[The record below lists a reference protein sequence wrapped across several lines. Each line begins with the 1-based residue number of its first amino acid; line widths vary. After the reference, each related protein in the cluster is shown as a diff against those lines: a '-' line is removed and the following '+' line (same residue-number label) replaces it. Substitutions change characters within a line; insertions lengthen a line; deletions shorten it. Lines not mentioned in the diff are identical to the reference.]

1 MQMFVKLITFA
12 LSLAVATAASAED
25 ASSWAWLGFV
35 REGGAVVSPRPLRP
49 PAVPLVTCDPFFSV
63 WSPHDRLTDG
73 ETTHWASW
81 KTQPLNV
88 VLEADGKL
96 YRLCGTEPA
105 DAPALEQV
113 ACEVRP
119 TVS

>member
-1 MQMFVKLITFA
+1 MSARFA
-12 LSLAVATAASAED
+12 TLVLSLAVATAASAED

-35 REGGAVVSPRPLRP
+35 REGGAVVSPRTLRP

-81 KTQPLNV
+81 KTQPLNI
-88 VLEADGKL
+88 VLEADGKV

-105 DAPALEQV
+105 DAPALEQI